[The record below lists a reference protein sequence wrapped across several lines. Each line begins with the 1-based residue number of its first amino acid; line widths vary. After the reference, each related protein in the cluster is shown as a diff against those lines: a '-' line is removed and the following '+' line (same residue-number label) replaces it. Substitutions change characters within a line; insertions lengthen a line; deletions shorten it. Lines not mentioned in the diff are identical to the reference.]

1 MQLAFKVLDA
11 DDPELAEIS
20 SKLLEYLPEQND
32 IRRRGATRNEQGRHR
47 NIRFCRDFVSCEDTG
62 PREHALH
69 REVCASHSTGS
80 RRSHAPL
87 RPTARCAGRKQAT
100 RSERDGHLVRPI
112 RKGSKRLKNWL
123 TCWRRGAG
131 SNRRIKVLQT
141 SALPLGY
148 RAASGTGFADNTGL
162 LFAPYR
168 AALAEVNSGVSR
180 RASFSGITGSSTRDG
195 YCRE

>member
-1 MQLAFKVLDA
+1 MASCSTVPGGEFRAGRDSREKDGRTRLG
-11 DDPELAEIS
+11 
-20 SKLLEYLPEQND
+20 NRMGW
-32 IRRRGATRNEQGRHR
+32 RRRAE
-47 NIRFCRDFVSCEDTG
+47 
-62 PREHALH
+62 
-69 REVCASHSTGS
+69 
-80 RRSHAPL
+80 
-87 RPTARCAGRKQAT
+87 
-100 RSERDGHLVRPI
+100 
-112 RKGSKRLKNWL
+112 
-123 TCWRRGAG
+123 

-148 RAASGTGFADNTGL
+148 RAASGTGFADNTEL